1 MCFIGCNKSEKQN
14 VKQVQMNTKYN
25 MYMTDINISGSHYKL
40 IQSDGQLQII
50 NITNDS
56 LKKIL
61 LLKELE

>member
-14 VKQVQMNTKYN
+14 VKQVQMNTTYN